1 MISLDTLYN
10 ETRPKKKIQRVGRGV
25 GSGRGKTSCRGH
37 KGDKSRSGYKRRYG
51 KEGGQ
56 LPLYRKLPCRGF
68 SNGRFASQVCAI
80 NLGQIEKLFQEGDVV
95 NIESLKEKGFAG
107 RRVLGGV
114 KVLSSGDLKKK
125 VKIEAKLFSKEAI
138 VKLDKAKVP
147 YTVVGN
153 S

>member
-1 MISLDTLYN
+1 MISLDTLIN
-10 ETRPKKKIQRVGRGV
+10 ATRPKKKIQRVGRGV

-56 LPLYRKLPCRGF
+56 LPLYRKLPCKGF
-68 SNGRFASQVCAI
+68 TNGRFASQVCAI
-80 NLGQIEKLFQEGDVV
+80 NLGQIDKLFEDGEVV
-95 NIESLKEKGFAG
+95 NITTLREKNFTG

-114 KVLSSGDLKKK
+114 KILSSGELKKK
-125 VKIEAKLFSKEAI
+125 VTIEANLFSKEAI
-138 VKLDKAKVP
+138 VKLDKTKVP